1 MSYSIPVTTLI
12 PSNRNSSLVSPLS
25 IGGGLSYPMP
35 EMSLKKRKKPY
46 PWAKEERKVKTQL
59 MVSAQIRHFRRPS
72 LSAIPPQMNA
82 PTIMPRNTIKPAGER
97 ERQDTVRGQPSYS
110 SLADMY
116 LVI

>member
-1 MSYSIPVTTLI
+1 
-12 PSNRNSSLVSPLS
+12 
-25 IGGGLSYPMP
+25 MP
-35 EMSLKKRKKPY
+35 EKSLKKRKKPY
-46 PWAKEERKVKTQL
+46 PWAKEERKAKTQL
-59 MVSAQIRHFRRPS
+59 TVRAQIRHFRRPS
-72 LSAIPPQMNA
+72 LSAMPPQMNA